1 MLLPILKV
9 VTFVATELNLYPLP
23 FVTFQDF
30 PNTLPELVV
39 KSVALLLKTKSVKA
53 PVFPLAVGIVPR
65 LQLCDVFR
73 LGLLPVKIL
82 GGAMPMLM
90 VRSCEKLVPA
100 GFSAVSVTVV
110 SPTVVGIPLINPVAV
125 FKLRPV
131 GRLAA
136 V

>member
-1 MLLPILKV
+1 MLL
-9 VTFVATELNLYPLP
+9 E
-23 FVTFQDF
+23 
-30 PNTLPELVV
+30 
-39 KSVALLLKTKSVKA
+39 
-53 PVFPLAVGIVPR
+53 VGVLPR
-65 LQLCDVFR
+65 LQLDDVFK

-82 GGAMPMLM
+82 GGAIPMLM

-110 SPTVVGIPLINPVAV
+110 SPTVVGIPLINPVFV
-125 FKLRPV
+125 FKLRPA